1 MDRTPVSLL
10 TRLQQ
15 PADTE
20 AWPRFARLYT
30 PLLRHWAR
38 RCGLSDADAADL
50 VQEVFL
56 ILLDKLPMFT
66 FRPGQ
71 RFRGWLWTIVANK
84 CRDFHRRQ
92 AARPDAVVVGL
103 DGLAADPGLPP
114 DEEEYRRHLIAA
126 ALHLVQAE
134 FSPAM
139 WQACW
144 QHVVEG
150 RSAREIADSL
160 GIVPATVYVAKARVL
175 ARLRQELAGL
185 LDD

>member
-1 MDRTPVSLL
+1 MDLTPVSLL

-20 AWPRFARLYT
+20 AWQRFARLYT

-38 RCGLSDADAADL
+38 RGGLSDADVDDL

-56 ILLDKLPMFT
+56 ILLDKLPLFT

-92 AARPDAVVVGL
+92 AARPDGVVAVAL
-103 DGLAADPGLPP
+103 DGLAADPGPPP

-134 FSPAM
+134 F
-139 WQACW
+139 
-144 QHVVEG
+144 
-150 RSAREIADSL
+150 
-160 GIVPATVYVAKARVL
+160 
-175 ARLRQELAGL
+175 
-185 LDD
+185 